1 MSKVPVIKSYAGL
14 SVDFVGSIL
23 SSWFLNFWFWYDF
36 CKNLN
41 LLNKKVEVYFSS
53 ENLVCGLFLLDFLLA
68 EIKSVIFVGKAYNE
82 HICLRIWWVEVQGSG
97 SKNQTLSNEFCE
109 LIEDELFE
117 ALASL
122 PLADSDVM
130 LPDLEDGNIIV
141 METRAAILKVLE
153 INRQHS
159 KVAYYHLM

>member
-1 MSKVPVIKSYAGL
+1 M
-14 SVDFVGSIL
+14 
-23 SSWFLNFWFWYDF
+23 
-36 CKNLN
+36 
-41 LLNKKVEVYFSS
+41 
-53 ENLVCGLFLLDFLLA
+53 
-68 EIKSVIFVGKAYNE
+68 
-82 HICLRIWWVEVQGSG
+82 EVQGSG